1 MSRRFNKKKFIKDV
15 LNERYALVIGNEILL
30 NTKVEPTRDVHQFF
44 LKKVNE
50 SSNIEFGS
58 YNEIALDVSEKKNP
72 VRQLIENGDVNFN
85 ADDVS
90 PDLMALLE
98 TRLFTTVLTTTTDG
112 YLEAA
117 MRRVWPKEG
126 ELRVVN
132 IYDKD
137 TVDDL
142 QKELKKCRRGMRY
155 NQPTLIYVF
164 GKLDIDNMA
173 NKYIKTDADAILLIE
188 KWMNMKIDAG
198 NSIDENIEKSTL
210 HPITLIDFIRSKRLL
225 ALGCKYDNWYFRF
238 FWYVL
243 TGVNKSG
250 DENNYDG
257 RGEVAFSLDETD
269 KTEGKL
275 LQFLDRTDI
284 CILGDAS
291 SFINDIINTL
301 TVDSS
306 DAIFRNQ
313 IEENRRRGGVFI
325 SYCNKDAL
333 AACQL
338 FFKLCEKKY
347 DVWIDNARLYGGDDY
362 EKDIADAISASK
374 VVITVLSPHVAE
386 DMQKGDTEHY
396 YNKEWRMAQ
405 QFKDK
410 TIIPLAINGYD
421 LRSDYHKDVYESIVS
436 QQVSGINENQDELK
450 IDLMNSDGFQKLV
463 SSIDKH
469 L

>member
-30 NTKVEPTRDVHQFF
+30 NTKLEPSRDVHRFF

-72 VRQLIENGDVNFN
+72 VRQLIENGDVKFN

-90 PDLMALLE
+90 PYLMDLLR

-117 MRRVWPKEG
+117 MRKVWPKEG
-126 ELRVVN
+126 ELRIVN

-142 QKELKKCRRGMRY
+142 QQALKKCRRGMRY

-164 GKLDIDNMA
+164 GKLDVEDLA
-173 NKYIKTDADAILLIE
+173 KKYIKTDADAILLIE
-188 KWMNMKIDAG
+188 KWMRMDVESNNEM
-198 NSIDENIEKSTL
+198 L
-210 HPITLIDFIRSKRLL
+210 DFIRSKRLL

-257 RGEVAFSLDETD
+257 RGEVAFSLDKTD

-291 SFINDIINTL
+291 SFINDITNTL
-301 TVDSS
+301 TVDSE
-306 DAIFRNQ
+306 DAVFRNQ
-313 IEENRRRGGVFI
+313 VVEIRRRGGIFI
-325 SYCNKDAL
+325 SYSNKDAL

-338 FFKLCEKKY
+338 FFKLCERKY
-347 DVWIDNARLYGGDDY
+347 DVWIDKARLYGGDDY

-374 VVITVLSPHVAE
+374 VIITVLSPHVAE
-386 DMQKGDTEHY
+386 DMRKGDTEHY

-421 LRSDYHKDVYESIVS
+421 LRSDYHKDIYESIVN
-436 QQVSGINENQDELK
+436 QQVSGVSESMDELK
-450 IDLMNSDGFQKLV
+450 IDLMYSDGFQKLV

>member
-15 LNERYALVIGNEILL
+15 LNERYALVIGNEIIL
-30 NTKVEPTRDVHQFF
+30 NPKIESTRDVQQFF

-50 SSNIEFGS
+50 FSNVEYQD

-72 VRQLIENGDVNFN
+72 VRQLIKNGDVTFCAEN
-85 ADDVS
+85 VS

-98 TRLFTTVLTTTTDG
+98 TKLFTTVLTTTTDG

-117 MRRVWPKEG
+117 MRKVWPKKG

-142 QKELKKCRRGMRY
+142 QKALKKCRRGMRY

-164 GKLDIDNMA
+164 GKLDVEDLA
-173 NKYIKTDADAILLIE
+173 KKYIKTDADAILLIE
-188 KWMNMKIDAG
+188 KWMRMDVESNNEM
-198 NSIDENIEKSTL
+198 L
-210 HPITLIDFIRSKRLL
+210 DFIRSKRLL

-257 RGEVAFSLDETD
+257 RGEVAFSLDKTD

-284 CILGDAS
+284 CILGD
-291 SFINDIINTL
+291 L
-301 TVDSS
+301 
-306 DAIFRNQ
+306 
-313 IEENRRRGGVFI
+313 
-325 SYCNKDAL
+325 
-333 AACQL
+333 
-338 FFKLCEKKY
+338 
-347 DVWIDNARLYGGDDY
+347 
-362 EKDIADAISASK
+362 
-374 VVITVLSPHVAE
+374 
-386 DMQKGDTEHY
+386 
-396 YNKEWRMAQ
+396 
-405 QFKDK
+405 
-410 TIIPLAINGYD
+410 
-421 LRSDYHKDVYESIVS
+421 
-436 QQVSGINENQDELK
+436 
-450 IDLMNSDGFQKLV
+450 LM
-463 SSIDKH
+463 I
-469 L
+469 

>member
-15 LNERYALVIGNEILL
+15 LNERYALVIGNEIIL
-30 NTKVEPTRDVHQFF
+30 NPKVETTGDVQQFF

-50 SSNIEFGS
+50 SSSIEYQN

-72 VRQLIENGDVNFN
+72 VRQLLENGDVTFC
-85 ADDVS
+85 AEDVS

-112 YLEAA
+112 YLESA
-117 MRRVWPKEG
+117 MRKIWPKEG
-126 ELRVVN
+126 ELRIVN

-142 QKELKKCRRGMRY
+142 QQALKKCRRGMKY

-164 GKLDIDNMA
+164 GKLDVDDLA
-173 NKYIKTDADAILLIE
+173 KKYIKTDADAILLIE
-188 KWMNMKIDAG
+188 KWMRMDVESNNEM
-198 NSIDENIEKSTL
+198 L
-210 HPITLIDFIRSKRLL
+210 DFIRSKRLL

-257 RGEVAFSLDETD
+257 RGEVAFSLDKTD

-284 CILGDAS
+284 CVLGDAS
-291 SFINDIINTL
+291 SFINDITNTL
-301 TVDSS
+301 TVESNDS
-306 DAIFRNQ
+306 AFRNQ
-313 IEENRRRGGVFI
+313 IVECRRRGGVFI
-325 SYCNKDAL
+325 SYCSKDSL
-333 AACQL
+333 AASQL
-338 FFKLCEKKY
+338 FFKLCEKSY
-347 DVWIDNARLYGGDDY
+347 EVWLDKARLYGGDDY
-362 EKDIADAISASK
+362 EKDIADAIGSSK

-386 DMQKGDTEHY
+386 DMQKGNTDNY
-396 YNKEWRMAQ
+396 YVKEWRIAQ
-405 QFKDK
+405 QYKDK

-421 LRSDYHKDVYESIVS
+421 LRSNYHKEIYESIVN
-436 QQVSGINENQDELK
+436 QQVSGVSDNRNDSI
-450 IDLMNSDGFQKLV
+450 IDLMDSDGFQKLV

>member
-15 LNERYALVIGNEILL
+15 LNERYALVIGNEIMLDP
-30 NTKVEPTRDVHQFF
+30 KVETTRDVHQFL

-50 SSNIEFGS
+50 SSSIEFQN

-72 VRQLIENGDVNFN
+72 VRQLIANGDVTFCVE
-85 ADDVS
+85 DVS

-98 TRLFTTVLTTTTDG
+98 TKLFTTILTTTTDG

-117 MRRVWPKEG
+117 MRKIWPKEG

-142 QKELKKCRRGMRY
+142 QQALKKCRRGMKY

-164 GKLDIDNMA
+164 GKLDVEDLA
-173 NKYIKTDADAILLIE
+173 KKYIKTDADAVLLIE
-188 KWMNMKIDAG
+188 KWMRMDVESNNEMLG
-198 NSIDENIEKSTL
+198 
-210 HPITLIDFIRSKRLL
+210 FIRSKRLL

-243 TGVNKSG
+243 TGVNKSC

-257 RGEVAFSLDETD
+257 RGEVAFLLDKTD

-291 SFINDIINTL
+291 SFINDITKTL
-301 TVDSS
+301 TVDSDDS
-306 DAIFRNQ
+306 AFRKQ
-313 IEENRRRGGVFI
+313 VIESRRRGGVFI

-333 AACQL
+333 AASKL
-338 FFKLCEKKY
+338 FFKLCDKNYE
-347 DVWIDNARLYGGDDY
+347 VWLDNARLYGGDDY
-362 EKDIADAISASK
+362 EKGIADAISSSK
-374 VVITVLSPHVAE
+374 VVITVLSPNVAE
-386 DMQKGDTEHY
+386 DMQKGEIDHY
-396 YNKEWRMAQ
+396 YNKEWRIAQ
-405 QFKDK
+405 QFKDI

-421 LRSDYHKDVYESIVS
+421 LRADYHRNVYESIVN
-436 QQVSGINENQDELK
+436 QQVSGVSEDQSKLN
-450 IDLMNSDGFQKLV
+450 IDLMESDGFVKLIA
-463 SSIDKH
+463 SIDKH